1 MTSGISLNNLYDNVI
16 RSPPGLGSLGKLD
29 NERISLRLDAEDLEL
44 IDDFVAKHPEFSNR
58 SHLARIALRYYIEK
72 ESVQPA
78 KPSKD
83 RAAAKIPAVIK
94 GVIDRM
100 VEDGYYS
107 SVDTAIE
114 DALREFFLPKERLKE
129 VKESSFDETRKAI
142 ARL

>member
-1 MTSGISLNNLYDNVI
+1 
-16 RSPPGLGSLGKLD
+16 
-29 NERISLRLDAEDLEL
+29 LDAEDLEL

-58 SHLARIALRYYIEK
+58 SHLARIALRNYIEK
-72 ESVQPA
+72 ESLQPA